1 MKQLRYSS
9 YSNMAL
15 CYLKMEDYELVVE
28 NCNKVLSLDSS
39 NSKCYYRRGLAYY
52 NMVYIIQISCIIFSM
67 NIHQQL
73 AI

>member
-15 CYLKMEDYELVVE
+15 CYLKTEEYDLVIE
-28 NCNKVLSLDSS
+28 NCNKVLSLDST

-52 NMVYIIQISCIIFSM
+52 NMVCIFHFMYIISM
-67 NIHQQL
+67 NIPVQ
-73 AI
+73 